1 MIGLMSLRL
10 TMLFREVLNYSN
22 MDIANKDR
30 FPHIYALKKLGAV
43 KSPDGEKYYE
53 EHDKELSDEFSEIM
67 RNVVDRDKFGNHKK
81 IHNGT

>member
-1 MIGLMSLRL
+1 
-10 TMLFREVLNYSN
+10 

-30 FPHIYALKKLGAV
+30 FPHIYQLEKLGGD
-43 KSPDGEKYYE
+43 KSPKGEKYYE

-81 IHNGT
+81 IHNGTER